1 MSHAL
6 AEVVHAERFTVKVD
20 LDAVVFACPAG
31 DWQRY
36 VSGWGE
42 DIGELLAAARAHIA
56 EAHAVPLSYDTA
68 PLLHNTDAEASTTGR
83 HAAGALMPE
92 PEPAYDESMPL
103 RVCEATGN
111 TVRGPVYPVEKPGE
125 ARKFYC
131 RICFA
136 AYRRSVS
143 HLDDP
148 LPLEDAP

>member
-1 MSHAL
+1 MTHAL
-6 AEVVHAERFTVKVD
+6 AEVVHAYLSTACVHGEHRQCRETCKF
-20 LDAVVFACPAG
+20 CPAG
-31 DWQRY
+31 CRC
-36 VSGWGE
+36 GCHGP
-42 DIGELLAAARAHIA
+42 LLH
-56 EAHAVPLSYDTA
+56 DTA
-68 PLLHNTDAEASTTGR
+68 PLLHDTDAEASTTGR
-83 HAAGALMPE
+83 HAAGALIPE

-136 AYRRSVS
+136 AYRRSIS

>member
-6 AEVVHAERFTVKVD
+6 AEVVHAEQFRLLPGDDWTY
-20 LDAVVFACPAG
+20 LGCPLG
-31 DWQRY
+31 DW
-36 VSGWGE
+36 VGPGDDVE
-42 DIGELLAAARAHIA
+42 LHTIGEALAAARAHIA

-68 PLLHNTDAEASTTGR
+68 PLLHDTDAEASTTGR
-83 HAAGALMPE
+83 HAAGALIPE

-148 LPLEDAP
+148 LPLEES

>member
-6 AEVVHAERFTVKVD
+6 AEVVHAEQFRLVAGVD
-20 LDAVVFACPAG
+20 GWPVLGCPACG
-31 DWQRY
+31 LRP
-36 VSGWGE
+36 VGE
-42 DIGELLAAARAHIA
+42 FYTLGEMLEAARAHIA

-68 PLLHNTDAEASTTGR
+68 PLLHDTDAEASTTGR
-83 HAAGALMPE
+83 HAAGALIPE

-125 ARKFYC
+125 ARTFYC

-148 LPLEDAP
+148 LPLEES